1 MINALNKPS
10 DEKNYADAAAQ
21 FAYRAYGFS
30 GDQYNYI
37 VSSIDKQF
45 MEIIKMEMMYQEFI
59 AQRGDYFEEKYP
71 DDESKW
77 ESYAAWTN
85 DLNKLNED
93 VAKAMDTMLDREI
106 LVSDSTVSSI
116 RMKLNEFV
124 KSEDM
129 VSVRMK
135 NENYHEKLTYEF
147 YENEQPIIDAFEE
160 GYLYII
166 EQNGWKSN
174 ADVITPFVNF
184 HRIAVPTPKTEENPS
199 GIDIYYIFDTSQPHD
214 AEEDWAWNSDDSVPE
229 NLRFYQF
236 EEKIDLTLA
245 RDQHIPSCDFI
256 NLTKEN
262 YSDGQ
267 NQFSCAKNTAEFQS
281 LFATGL
287 FSALSSIPGDY
298 LSEYLLTKENTK
310 TYIVLSDYDYDYNDA
325 WATSYPFFH
334 VVDTTGQYPG
344 SSLESST
351 LSAEKIQPDKSEGA
365 YSAYTVI
372 LKNRPQED
380 GYYKTKVDVA
390 TNGVGDTELE
400 MVQEDGTTCQ
410 ENIVSSGKEVTL
422 RFKAEGTTVLESL
435 TLQRHNNTENPSEVT
450 SEETL
455 LTKDQIATLTPDE
468 EGYYTYTCGAP
479 YSNAT
484 FFLNGAVGHKVYVK
498 GTNQSFED
506 AILLDSYVDYFEE
519 GENVEFYVSD
529 NVKSVGYY
537 EGNTYKELALT
548 ENYEGDR
555 KGSFVMPAK
564 DITLYYNAVC
574 KEHSYDNGF
583 CTTCGAYQPAD
594 YNESTGSYE
603 IGNGGQMFWFAALV
617 NGDGEHTLIQEAK
630 PDVHGVLVSDIS
642 LKNPADENYEW
653 KPIGEFKGI
662 FDGQNH
668 TISDFSM
675 TKVNDESIGFFQS
688 LMSDPNETDEAKKAT
703 LKNFTLKGKIVT
715 TAEAAS
721 AVGGVVG
728 TTSGGV
734 IRRVNSNVNIA
745 SGVIYDIGG
754 IVGAITGQVALGE
767 EDFNLSDCYNYGSVL
782 AEEWKEI
789 YGAIS
794 GYCAA
799 KKDGIKNNYYLDTLP
814 VKGFLGEAEIA
825 NDEELAKAKTAEL
838 FKSGEEAYLLN
849 NEVTDGSQVWY
860 QNIDNGETPDDYPV
874 LDDTHGTVYRW
885 EDGTYSNYEKE
896 PVEETYEI
904 RTFEEFKKIPEI
916 VKKNNR
922 ANFKLMNTIFGNG
935 GTMTESIGSA
945 DNPYNG
951 IFDGQGYYV
960 YRFDIKSSDGNAA
973 LFDTIGVKGSVK
985 NFAAFY
991 QNIEGEKAA
1000 GFAIVNYG
1008 LIDECISGSNLSGPF
1023 TDQLTKEPKNLTET
1037 TTFVKGTSMAGGVVV
1052 ENKGVIRNTANYAKA
1067 TASASDGIAGGIAV
1081 VNSGT
1086 IENCMSIGALSTKEN
1101 GIAGGIV
1108 GKLDKNGSI
1117 QIAYSAQTAIEGG
1130 TTGAVFG
1137 TKEETAGAVNNTYY
1151 LDTLSG
1157 NEEQGT
1163 AKTAAEMKS
1172 NAFKEELNTLVAG
1185 NEELC
1190 SWTWNSTKNQGYPRI
1205 LSSLITE
1212 VELVN
1217 ASRGVTVKGI
1227 MHKDTKLQLNELDK
1241 KNDIYQAFKKYA
1253 EKADKQV
1260 LYSAEPTLV
1269 YGDEQP
1275 APYEGNLNVKLD
1287 LSKYRGKGYKVLVY
1301 RNNQIEELEIDKQ
1314 MIASKDV
1321 EEMVPFAVLA
1331 EKSEITKAV
1340 DHIKDTVKTGD
1351 NSSVL
1356 LLFGI
1361 VVVAGS
1367 VAGGVIYWRKKKAKK

>member
-1 MINALNKPS
+1 MI
-10 DEKNYADAAAQ
+10 
-21 FAYRAYGFS
+21 
-30 GDQYNYI
+30 
-37 VSSIDKQF
+37 
-45 MEIIKMEMMYQEFI
+45 
-59 AQRGDYFEEKYP
+59 
-71 DDESKW
+71 
-77 ESYAAWTN
+77 
-85 DLNKLNED
+85 
-93 VAKAMDTMLDREI
+93 
-106 LVSDSTVSSI
+106 
-116 RMKLNEFV
+116 
-124 KSEDM
+124 
-129 VSVRMK
+129 
-135 NENYHEKLTYEF
+135 
-147 YENEQPIIDAFEE
+147 
-160 GYLYII
+160 
-166 EQNGWKSN
+166 
-174 ADVITPFVNF
+174 
-184 HRIAVPTPKTEENPS
+184 
-199 GIDIYYIFDTSQPHD
+199 
-214 AEEDWAWNSDDSVPE
+214 
-229 NLRFYQF
+229 
-236 EEKIDLTLA
+236 
-245 RDQHIPSCDFI
+245 FI

-298 LSEYLLTKENTK
+298 LSEYLLTKKDTK
-310 TYIVLSDYDYDYNDA
+310 TYIALSDYDFDYHDA
-325 WATSYPFFH
+325 WATSYTIFH

-351 LSAEKIQPDKSEGA
+351 LSAEKIQPDKSAGA

-400 MVQEDGTTCQ
+400 MIQEDGTTCQ
-410 ENIVSSGKEVTL
+410 ENTVPSGKEVTL
-422 RFKAEGTTVLESL
+422 RFKAEGTTVLESI

-455 LTKDQIATLTPDE
+455 LTKDQIATLSPDE
-468 EGYYTYTCGAP
+468 EGYYTYTYSAP

-484 FFLNGAVGHKVYVK
+484 FVLNGAVGHKVYVK

-506 AILLDSYVDYFEE
+506 AIQLDSYVDYFEE

-583 CTTCGAYQPAD
+583 CTKCGGYQPAD

-617 NGDGEHTLIQEAK
+617 NGDGEHTQIQEAK
-630 PDVHGVLVSDIS
+630 PDAHGVLVSDIS

-675 TKVNDESIGFFQS
+675 TKVNDQSIGFFQN

-703 LKNFTLKGKIVT
+703 LKNFTLNGTIVT

-728 TTSGGV
+728 TTSDSV
-734 IRRVNSNVNIA
+734 IRRVNSNVNIG
-745 SGVIYDIGG
+745 SGLIYYIGG
-754 IVGAITGQVALGE
+754 IVGEINAATSIEESTYSGKIVLDYSFYGVGGIVGFVTDDDTYAGGTKIKDCANYGLITYYKVENHGGRGYSGGITGQVALGE
-767 EDFNLSDCYNYGSVL
+767 E
-782 AEEWKEI
+782 
-789 YGAIS
+789 
-794 GYCAA
+794 
-799 KKDGIKNNYYLDTLP
+799 
-814 VKGFLGEAEIA
+814 
-825 NDEELAKAKTAEL
+825 
-838 FKSGEEAYLLN
+838 AYLLN
-849 NEVTDGSQVWY
+849 NEMTDGSQVWY
-860 QNIDNGETPDDYPV
+860 QNIDNGETPDAYPV

-935 GTMTESIGSA
+935 KTMTESIGSA

-951 IFDGQGYYV
+951 TFDGQGYYV

-973 LFDTIGVKGSVK
+973 LFDTIGARGSVK
-985 NFAAFY
+985 NFGAFY

-1000 GFAIVNYG
+1000 GLAIVNYG
-1008 LIDECISGSNLSGPF
+1008 LIDECISGSNLSGSF

-1067 TASASDGIAGGIAV
+1067 TASASDGIVGGIAV

-1086 IENCMSIGALSTKEN
+1086 IENCMSIGTLSTKEN

-1137 TKEETAGAVNNTYY
+1137 AKEETAGAVNNTYY
-1151 LDTLSG
+1151 QDTLSG

-1217 ASRGVTVKGI
+1217 VSRGLTVKGM

-1253 EKADKQV
+1253 QKTDKQV

-1269 YGDEQP
+1269 YEDGQP
-1275 APYEGNLNVKLD
+1275 SAYEGNLNVKLD

-1331 EKSEITKAV
+1331 EKSELSKAV
-1340 DHIKDTVKTGD
+1340 DYIKDTIKTGD
-1351 NSSVL
+1351 NSSVIL
-1356 LLFGI
+1356 LLCI

-1367 VAGGVIYWRKKKAKK
+1367 VAGGVIYWRKKKARK

>member
-77 ESYAAWTN
+77 ESYAAWT
-85 DLNKLNED
+85 
-93 VAKAMDTMLDREI
+93 
-106 LVSDSTVSSI
+106 
-116 RMKLNEFV
+116 
-124 KSEDM
+124 
-129 VSVRMK
+129 
-135 NENYHEKLTYEF
+135 
-147 YENEQPIIDAFEE
+147 
-160 GYLYII
+160 
-166 EQNGWKSN
+166 
-174 ADVITPFVNF
+174 
-184 HRIAVPTPKTEENPS
+184 
-199 GIDIYYIFDTSQPHD
+199 
-214 AEEDWAWNSDDSVPE
+214 
-229 NLRFYQF
+229 
-236 EEKIDLTLA
+236 
-245 RDQHIPSCDFI
+245 
-256 NLTKEN
+256 
-262 YSDGQ
+262 
-267 NQFSCAKNTAEFQS
+267 
-281 LFATGL
+281 
-287 FSALSSIPGDY
+287 
-298 LSEYLLTKENTK
+298 
-310 TYIVLSDYDYDYNDA
+310 
-325 WATSYPFFH
+325 TSYTIFH

-351 LSAEKIQPDKSEGA
+351 LSAEKIQPDKSAGA

-410 ENIVSSGKEVTL
+410 ENIVPSGKEVTL
-422 RFKAEGTTVLESL
+422 RFKAEGITVLESL

-484 FFLNGAVGHKVYVK
+484 FVLNGAVGHKVYVK

-583 CTTCGAYQPAD
+583 CTKCGGYQPAD

-630 PDVHGVLVSDIS
+630 PDAHGVLVSDIS

-675 TKVNDESIGFFQS
+675 TKANDQSIGFFQN

-703 LKNFTLKGKIVT
+703 LKNFTLNGTIVT

-728 TTSGGV
+728 TTSDSV
-734 IRRVNSNVNIA
+734 IRRVNSNVNIG
-745 SGVIYDIGG
+745 SGLIYYIGG
-754 IVGAITGQVALGE
+754 IVGEINAATSIEESTYSGKIVLDYSFYGVGGIVGFVTDDDTYAGGTKIKDCANYGLITYYKVENHGGRGYSGGITGQVALGE
-767 EDFNLSDCYNYGSVL
+767 E
-782 AEEWKEI
+782 
-789 YGAIS
+789 
-794 GYCAA
+794 
-799 KKDGIKNNYYLDTLP
+799 
-814 VKGFLGEAEIA
+814 
-825 NDEELAKAKTAEL
+825 
-838 FKSGEEAYLLN
+838 AYLLN
-849 NEVTDGSQVWY
+849 NEMTDGSQVWY
-860 QNIDNGETPDDYPV
+860 QNIDNGETPDAYPV

-922 ANFKLMNTIFGNG
+922 ANFKLMNTIYGNG

-951 IFDGQGYYV
+951 TFDGQGYYV

-973 LFDTIGVKGSVK
+973 LFDTIGARGSVK

-1000 GFAIVNYG
+1000 GLAIVNYG

-1086 IENCMSIGALSTKEN
+1086 IENCMSIGTLSTKEN
-1101 GIAGGIV
+1101 GSAGGIV

-1137 TKEETAGAVNNTYY
+1137 TKEEIAGTVNNTYY

-1163 AKTAAEMKS
+1163 AKTATEMKS

-1217 ASRGVTVKGI
+1217 ASRGVTVKGM

-1253 EKADKQV
+1253 QKTDKQV

-1269 YGDEQP
+1269 YEDGQP
-1275 APYEGNLNVKLD
+1275 SAYEGNLNVKLD

-1331 EKSEITKAV
+1331 EKSEISKAV
-1340 DHIKDTVKTGD
+1340 DHIKDTIKTGD
-1351 NSSVL
+1351 NSSVIL
-1356 LLFGI
+1356 LLCI